1 MFKHLTHIHLQS
13 AFCVIHFN
21 AVKLNSSE
29 MQGFGVPLDYNNLS
43 HLVLS
48 KREEWEAVKRVGV
61 YLCKYGTNKPV
72 FSLKDENH
80 TFDLGRRVANASTD
94 MVNIWGE
101 EELDAISRIEGHWK
115 EVLRKQ
121 EEARKLRAEIAE
133 LNVKRAEENRTL
145 DSKQRE
151 LDEHVRKKRNAL
163 TGYSIYLHRDCERE
177 VSRLRSIV
185 NDLDSTLS
193 RKNESLTS
201 ALKAPSPVIQPL
213 PKEKHK
219 AMPIIFFLYMPQ
231 VFQLLS
237 RFSFTAQQLLL
248 PTPWDSAWGGREG
261 SERLNITELVTRSAN
276 GYCQTSLKD
285 HYNIHQSS
293 QYHRPSRSRRGSDY
307 HVLLRSLSDCVP
319 QQIGSSS
326 VDHMCHKNDGIWY
339 PDQLR

>member
-1 MFKHLTHIHLQS
+1 M
-13 AFCVIHFN
+13 
-21 AVKLNSSE
+21 
-29 MQGFGVPLDYNNLS
+29 PLDYNNLS

-48 KREEWEAVKRVGV
+48 KQEEWEAVKRVGV
-61 YLCKYGTNKPV
+61 YLGKYGTNKPV
-72 FSLKDENH
+72 FSLKDDNH
-80 TFDLGRRVANASTD
+80 TFDLGRRVANASRD
-94 MVNIWGE
+94 MVNIWE
-101 EELDAISRIEGHWK
+101 EEESDAISRIEGHWK

-133 LNVKRAEENRTL
+133 LNVKRAEESRTL

-151 LDEHVRKKRNAL
+151 LDEHVREHARKKRRSPSRYIIRTN
-163 TGYSIYLHRDCERE
+163 LHRECESE

-185 NDLDSTLS
+185 NDLDLSIS
-193 RKNESLTS
+193 RKNASLTS

-219 AMPIIFFLYMPQ
+219 AMPIIFFLYMPP

-285 HYNIHQSS
+285 HYNIHQNS

-326 VDHMCHKNDGIWY
+326 VDHLRDKNDGIWY

>member
-1 MFKHLTHIHLQS
+1 M
-13 AFCVIHFN
+13 
-21 AVKLNSSE
+21 
-29 MQGFGVPLDYNNLS
+29 PLDYNNLS

-48 KREEWEAVKRVGV
+48 KQEEWEAVKRVGV
-61 YLCKYGTNKPV
+61 YLGKYGTNKPV

-80 TFDLGRRVANASTD
+80 TFDLGRRVANASRD
-94 MVNIWGE
+94 MVNIWE
-101 EELDAISRIEGHWK
+101 EEESDAISRIEGHWK

-133 LNVKRAEENRTL
+133 LNVKRAEESRTL

-151 LDEHVRKKRNAL
+151 LDEHVRETEHARKKRRSPSSYIIRTN
-163 TGYSIYLHRDCERE
+163 LHRECESE

-185 NDLDSTLS
+185 NDLDLSIS
-193 RKNESLTS
+193 RKNASLTS

-219 AMPIIFFLYMPQ
+219 AMPIIFFLYMPP

-285 HYNIHQSS
+285 HYNIHQNS

-326 VDHMCHKNDGIWY
+326 VDHMRDKNDGIWY